1 MGSMARSAG
10 IPQRLRSE
18 GIDLFL
24 VAPNVANQVSE
35 SWVDITSI
43 PSTSSLSSIGDEIVT
58 TGLRVQ
64 QHPNSR
70 RRRSVQAG
78 VPATLISMETRHT
91 ETSSQEEYEESE
103 SEEDHIMTSSNEYV
117 PAARLSGLQ
126 QTYSADSEEEDDD
139 DENATALGR
148 RTEPNFTPQPNA
160 FSHPPSRNAA
170 PRTSLHRSSEPAPS
184 RPSYPSRTSSRGQYQ
199 SYNQVDH
206 DAALRASL
214 TTLLSIGAAA
224 ARGLPK
230 REQPHNISNQP
241 MTLGLVPESEIHVN
255 NAPNSSRPLSP
266 STRARS
272 TPSVTSSDLLTLDS
286 TKRKAKPSNE
296 KARVAKKKK
305 VQLVEEAM
313 ISPTMMTWV
322 MSASV
327 VVIVS
332 VVGFGAGYVIGREVG
347 RGEGLSALNGS
358 ANAAGCGREV
368 VRTGSGLRRLKWG
381 GVARKIVA

>member
-1 MGSMARSAG
+1 M
-10 IPQRLRSE
+10 P
-18 GIDLFL
+18 
-24 VAPNVANQVSE
+24 
-35 SWVDITSI
+35 
-43 PSTSSLSSIGDEIVT
+43 
-58 TGLRVQ
+58 
-64 QHPNSR
+64 
-70 RRRSVQAG
+70 G
-78 VPATLISMETRHT
+78 VPSPIAMETRHT

-103 SEEDHIMTSSNEYV
+103 SEEDHIMTSSNEFA
-117 PAARLSGLQ
+117 PAARLNDLHQ
-126 QTYSADSEEEDDD
+126 PYNADSDDE

-148 RTEPNFTPQPNA
+148 RTEPTFRPQPNA
-160 FSHPPSRNAA
+160 FSHPPSRHSA
-170 PRTSLHRSSEPAPS
+170 PRDYLPRSSEPAPS
-184 RPSYPSRTSSRGQYQ
+184 RPSYPHRTSSRGQYQ

-230 REQPHNISNQP
+230 REQSHNTSNQP
-241 MTLGLVPESEIHVN
+241 MTLGLVSESEIHAT

-266 STRARS
+266 STRAHS

-286 TKRKAKPSNE
+286 TKRKAKTSNE

-313 ISPTMMTWV
+313 ISPTMLTWV

-327 VVIVS
+327 VVLVS

-347 RGEGLSALNGS
+347 RSEGLSALNGS
-358 ANAAGCGREV
+358 ASAAGCGREV
-368 VRTGSGLRRLKWG
+368 VRSGSGLRKLRWG